1 MPRQLNATA
10 GGETGTAAL
19 DPAPAVA
26 ATAVETTRA
35 SGVTA
40 PSVTP
45 VRSGGGPVTPM
56 MARLDLTGESV
67 SALGNPRA
75 PMTVVEFSDYGCPF
89 CRRYVSS
96 AFPQIKAAY
105 IDSGKV
111 YYVFKDLPIVQAH
124 PQAALAAEAARCAGD
139 QSKYWEMH
147 AALFAAPS
155 EWDTTVTAA
164 SAAFAGYASQIG
176 LDPAAFGAC
185 MADRRYQAS
194 VAANLA
200 QGRHLGLTGTPS
212 FIVDGKLLA
221 GEYPFSVFQTAF
233 DHELEAIAGG
243 R

>member
-1 MPRQLNATA
+1 
-10 GGETGTAAL
+10 
-19 DPAPAVA
+19 
-26 ATAVETTRA
+26 
-35 SGVTA
+35 
-40 PSVTP
+40 
-45 VRSGGGPVTPM
+45 M
-56 MARLDLTGESV
+56 MARLDLTGEPI

-75 PMTVVEFSDYGCPF
+75 PLTVVEFSDYGCPF

-105 IDSGKV
+105 IDTGKV

-155 EWDTTVTAA
+155 EWDTTAATAA
-164 SAAFAGYASQIG
+164 SAFAGYARQIG

-185 MADRRYQAS
+185 MAERRYQAS
-194 VAANLA
+194 VAANVA

-212 FIVDGKLLA
+212 FIIDGKLLA

-233 DHELEAIAGG
+233 DHELEMIAGS